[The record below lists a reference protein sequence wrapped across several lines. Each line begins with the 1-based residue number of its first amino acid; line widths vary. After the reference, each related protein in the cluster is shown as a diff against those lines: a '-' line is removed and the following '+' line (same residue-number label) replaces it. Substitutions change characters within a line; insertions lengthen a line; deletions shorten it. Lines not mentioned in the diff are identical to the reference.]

1 MTLSAGLVRSL
12 HVGSRPEG
20 GLLATRPPI
29 TVDARRAHVESAPVA
44 TAWSCLCAVRDGD
57 LRFALE
63 FTRGVTREQLAELR
77 RRLPDTDAWGV
88 TSTAR
93 PLAPGEEEVVLI
105 ADVDERYPA
114 DELFVTE
121 RLYVVDEPD
130 PPGDAV
136 RVRVRHTGTGPRV
149 VAII

>member
-1 MTLSAGLVRSL
+1 M
-12 HVGSRPEG
+12 
-20 GLLATRPPI
+20 
-29 TVDARRAHVESAPVA
+29 A

-63 FTRGVTREQLAELR
+63 FTRGVTRDQLAELR
-77 RRLPDTDAWGV
+77 RRLPDTDTWGV

-93 PLAPGEEEVVLI
+93 PLVPGEEEVVLI

-121 RLYVVDEPD
+121 RLYVVDDPD
-130 PPGDAV
+130 PPGDAL
-136 RVRVRHTGTGPRV
+136 RLRIRHTGAGPRV
-149 VAII
+149 VAIA

>member
-1 MTLSAGLVRSL
+1 M
-12 HVGSRPEG
+12 
-20 GLLATRPPI
+20 LAIRPPI
-29 TVDARRAHVESAPVA
+29 TVDARRAHVQSAPVA
-44 TAWSCLCAVRDGD
+44 TAWTCLCAIRDGD

-63 FTRGVTREQLAELR
+63 FT
-77 RRLPDTDAWGV
+77 
-88 TSTAR
+88 R

-130 PPGDAV
+130 PPPDAV
-136 RVRVRHTGTGPRV
+136 RVRVRHTSAGPRV
-149 VAII
+149 IAIA